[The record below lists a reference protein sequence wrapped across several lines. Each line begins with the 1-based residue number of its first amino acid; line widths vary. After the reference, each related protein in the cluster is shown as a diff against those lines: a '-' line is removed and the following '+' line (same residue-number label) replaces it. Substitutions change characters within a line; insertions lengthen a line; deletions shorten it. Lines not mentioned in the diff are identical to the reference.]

1 MFERIDR
8 WTKPTSRAATIT
20 RRRRSSSTDSAPFI
34 TRDTVPKET
43 PARRATAVIEA
54 TLTGEPFSFFETL
67 IVFFCMFQTQ
77 VVIKSY
83 QGATRKA
90 TN

>member
-1 MFERIDR
+1 
-8 WTKPTSRAATIT
+8 
-20 RRRRSSSTDSAPFI
+20 
-34 TRDTVPKET
+34 
-43 PARRATAVIEA
+43 VIEA